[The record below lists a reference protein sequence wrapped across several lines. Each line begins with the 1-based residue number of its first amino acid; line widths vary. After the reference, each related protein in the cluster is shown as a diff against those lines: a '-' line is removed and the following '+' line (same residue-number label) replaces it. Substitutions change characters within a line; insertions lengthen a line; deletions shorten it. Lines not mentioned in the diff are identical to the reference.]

1 VKIKYIGLFGTA
13 LTLALTGNAVA
24 QEQTGET
31 PEIEL
36 SPQGLEILC
45 ERFPL
50 NSRCEGG
57 TPLTGP
63 APTGTVAP
71 DATTPIPPTTAPVT
85 PGGTT
90 PLDPTA
96 PPVTPLPG
104 PDGTMSPDTM
114 TPPGGP
120 AEGTTLPPESP
131 TGGGTRVAPE
141 SPINA
146 PDGTSPDAAPGTQGP
161 GTDMMTPPGGMTPTP
176 GAPASPDGMMMPA
189 PGTQEPGTDT
199 MTPGS
204 VAPTPDAPASP
215 DGMMMPAPGT
225 DSTIPTSP
233 TDGVTP

>member
-1 VKIKYIGLFGTA
+1 MKIRYVGLFGTA
-13 LTLALTGNAVA
+13 LTLALSSNALA
-24 QEQTGET
+24 QEPTTQT

-63 APTGTVAP
+63 APTGTTTP
-71 DATTPIPPTTAPVT
+71 DATTPTTPDATTPTT

-104 PDGTMSPDTM
+104 PDGTITPDTT
-114 TPPGGP
+114 TPPAGP
-120 AEGTTLPPESP
+120 TDGTTLPPESP

-146 PDGTSPDAAPGTQGP
+146 PDATTPVP
-161 GTDMMTPPGGMTPTP
+161 GTDSTTT
-176 GAPASPDGMMMPA
+176 PDGA
-189 PGTQEPGTDT
+189 
-199 MTPGS
+199 
-204 VAPTPDAPASP
+204 VAPTNPNAPIDDQIESRP
-215 DGMMMPAPGT
+215 SEPLPGGTMMPAPGT
-225 DSTIPTSP
+225 DSVAPSSP
-233 TDGVTP
+233 SEGVTP

>member
-1 VKIKYIGLFGTA
+1 MKKRYIGLFGTA
-13 LTLALTGNAVA
+13 LTLALTSNAVA
-24 QEQTGET
+24 QEQTSET

-71 DATTPIPPTTAPVT
+71 DATTPVPDATTPIPPTTAPVT
-85 PGGTT
+85 PDGTT

-104 PDGTMSPDTM
+104 PDGTMTPDTM

-141 SPINA
+141 SPVNA
-146 PDGTSPDAAPGTQGP
+146 PDGTSPDAFPGTQEP
-161 GTDMMTPPGGMTPTP
+161 GTDMMTPPGGITPTP
-176 GAPASPDGMMMPA
+176 GAPTSPDGMM
-189 PGTQEPGTDT
+189 
-199 MTPGS
+199 TP
-204 VAPTPDAPASP
+204 T
-215 DGMMMPAPGT
+215 PGT
-225 DSTIPTSP
+225 DSTIPGSP
-233 TDGVTP
+233 TEGVTP

>member
-1 VKIKYIGLFGTA
+1 MKIRYIGLFGTA
-13 LTLALTGNAVA
+13 LTLALSSNAVA
-24 QEQTGET
+24 QEATTQT

-63 APTGTVAP
+63 APTGTTP
-71 DATTPIPPTTAPVT
+71 DATTPVT

-104 PDGTMSPDTM
+104 PDGTMTPDTM
-114 TPPGGP
+114 TPPAGP
-120 AEGTTLPPESP
+120 TDGTTLPPESP

-146 PDGTSPDAAPGTQGP
+146 PDAT
-161 GTDMMTPPGGMTPTP
+161 TP
-176 GAPASPDGMMMPA
+176 
-189 PGTQEPGTDT
+189 
-199 MTPGS
+199 
-204 VAPTPDAPASP
+204 V
-215 DGMMMPAPGT
+215 PGT
-225 DSTIPTSP
+225 DSTTTPDGAVAPTSP
-233 TDGVTP
+233 DAPIDDRIESRPPEPLPGGTTAPGPGMDGTTP